1 MIPITTKEQFFA
13 AKEAAEQMTEIS
25 LFGAVYLV
33 RGVSF
38 DTYAGR
44 GEVDLVEV
52 KLAQPHGGGRS
63 AYYDTY

>member
-1 MIPITTKEQFFA
+1 MIPITTEEQFFA
-13 AKEAAEQMTEIS
+13 AKEAAEHMTEVN
-25 LFGAVYLV
+25 LFGAIYLV

-38 DTYAGR
+38 DAYTGR

-52 KLAQPHGGGRS
+52 KLVRPHGGGRS